1 MLEVQLPLKHFSRC
15 LWTKKN
21 SFGSLK
27 MLKKLIFGPQ
37 KMEKIDFLQNLDLP
51 DLAKHGR
58 GLPQYPA
65 TRSHWP
71 FSWRIQYIK
80 NLLPQWCEE
89 YLNRA
94 KLGWAKIVL
103 RF

>member
-1 MLEVQLPLKHFSRC
+1 MDQ
-15 LWTKKN
+15 KK

-27 MLKKLIFGPQ
+27 VLKKLIFGPQ

-51 DLAKHGR
+51 DLAEHGR

-65 TRSHWP
+65 TSSHWP

-80 NLLPQWCEE
+80 NLLPEWCVSQ
-89 YLNRA
+89 
-94 KLGWAKIVL
+94 VL
-103 RF
+103 MP

>member
-1 MLEVQLPLKHFSRC
+1 MFLEAKKG
-15 LWTKKN
+15 LWTQKK
-21 SFGSLK
+21 SFGPLK

-51 DLAKHGR
+51 DLAEHGR
-58 GLPQYPA
+58 GLPQYSA

-80 NLLPQWCEE
+80 NLLPEWCVRLATETS
-89 YLNRA
+89 
-94 KLGWAKIVL
+94 WQCPC
-103 RF
+103 